1 MNLSTATKMPETIPS
16 NGNEK
21 TRKTVVAL
29 FFRAT
34 YSCGPLSTNRHCIM
48 CVKTVHDDEFS

>member
-1 MNLSTATKMPETIPS
+1 MPLQKYEMNPSTASKMSETIPS
-16 NGNEK
+16 NGKEK

-34 YSCGPLSTNRHCIM
+34 YSCGPLSKNSHCIM
-48 CVKTVHDDEFS
+48 